1 MLRVRVAGG
10 VVVAPIAALAM
21 LLLLALAGCAVPAG
35 QGSTSR
41 TGDAASATPS
51 VPTPTSA
58 PPVVPDIPRSSAAL
72 ADRPQRSAPA
82 PVRLVVPEL
91 GIDVPVEAVGLDDQG
106 RMALPANPAIAA
118 WYRYGSAPGSE
129 AGSTVIA
136 AHVDSLVYDIGP
148 FARLA
153 DAPAGTRVEV
163 TTADGV
169 VHAYAFA
176 STAVVPKESV
186 DWSDAF
192 ARDGSP
198 RLTLV
203 TCGGEFDYDARRYL
217 SNVIVTASP
226 VP

>member
-1 MLRVRVAGG
+1 MGVMGG
-10 VVVAPIAALAM
+10 SIAALAVV
-21 LLLLALAGCAVPAG
+21 LATAGCAGPGGPA
-35 QGSTSR
+35 TSPSA
-41 TGDAASATPS
+41 AAS
-51 VPTPTSA
+51 VTSSA
-58 PPVVPDIPRSSAAL
+58 QQPPVALPDIPRSSAAL
-72 ADRPQRSAPA
+72 ADRPPVSAPA
-82 PVRLVVPEL
+82 PVRLVVAEL

-106 RMALPANPAIAA
+106 RMGLPANPAIAA
-118 WYRYGSAPGSE
+118 WYRFGSAPGS
-129 AGSTVIA
+129 ATGSTVIA

-169 VHAYAFA
+169 VHAYTLE
-176 STAVVPKESV
+176 STAIVPKESV
-186 DWSDAF
+186 DWSGAF

-217 SNVIVTASP
+217 ANVIVTA
-226 VP
+226 VPLG

>member
-1 MLRVRVAGG
+1 MGG
-10 VVVAPIAALAM
+10 SIAALAVV
-21 LLLLALAGCAVPAG
+21 LATAGCAGPGGPA
-35 QGSTSR
+35 TSPSA
-41 TGDAASATPS
+41 AAS
-51 VPTPTSA
+51 VTSSA
-58 PPVVPDIPRSSAAL
+58 QQPPVALPDIPRSSAAL
-72 ADRPQRSAPA
+72 ADRPPVSAPA
-82 PVRLVVPEL
+82 PVRLVVAEL

-106 RMALPANPAIAA
+106 RMGLPANPAIAA
-118 WYRYGSAPGSE
+118 WYRFGSAPGS
-129 AGSTVIA
+129 ATGSTVIA

-169 VHAYAFA
+169 VHAYTLE
-176 STAVVPKESV
+176 STAIVPKESV
-186 DWSDAF
+186 DWSGAF

-217 SNVIVTASP
+217 ANVIVTA
-226 VP
+226 VPLG